1 MASPV
6 RTLTV
11 NFVGKTKDLDKA
23 FKRVS
28 KGSSLMSDRMARAA
42 SIGMGAFAGIGAAVA
57 GAVMTLKPMVEG
69 AAAVAESL
77 AKNRVLFGDAAAA
90 AERFAEG
97 SAEAFGIS
105 RREALEAVGVFGSLA
120 HAMGMPQAEGVDLSV
135 TMTKLAA
142 DMASFN
148 NVSVE
153 ETLTALQAGLR
164 GEAEP
169 LRRFGVLL
177 DAATLKAKALEE
189 GLIENEKKALTPQV
203 KALAAYRLILEQ
215 TVVQQGD
222 FEKTSDGLASQT
234 KKLAASFDDIK
245 DSIGEGL
252 LPVVTDVVTAF
263 NDELLPSIKAFWEDP
278 SVATSAREA
287 GKMYWRVFGEGV
299 EEAAAEDG
307 EGGRGFWVRVFTPPA
322 FILAGALQLGVD
334 WIGQFQEGMREERIA
349 QELQGIFDRA
359 ALQLDIDWEEFFNVE
374 AMGVR
379 EEFVVEGWQ
388 PDVVPGFGAGPPN
401 AGYGPSL
408 GGFSAADIQGTG
420 PGLEAIAAAQAANLA
435 AEAQLEEMNEA
446 LADAQQGQLDVADAF
461 ADLLSEMED
470 LRLVGMG
477 AGDITGT
484 GPGLIEVANAQIE
497 AAEALTRAA
506 EAAEAATADRKFI
519 EAAPAKV
526 DEMADLGTWLT
537 GPGAQAGIFGA
548 APAVNVTINAPAV
561 TGKEV
566 IDAMAEAVKIG
577 GPMSRQWIGQ

>member
-57 GAVMTLKPMVEG
+57 GTVMTLKPMI
-69 AAAVAESL
+69 AAAADVGESL
-77 AKNRVLFGDAAAA
+77 SKNRVLFGDAAAA

-148 NVSVE
+148 NASVE

-215 TVVQQGD
+215 TSIQQGD
-222 FEKTSDGLASQT
+222 FTRTSDGLTNQQ
-234 KKLAASFDDIK
+234 KMLAATFDDIK
-245 DSIGEGL
+245 VAIGEGL

-263 NDELLPSIKAFWEDP
+263 NEELLPSIKAFWEDP
-278 SVATSAREA
+278 SVATAVR
-287 GKMYWRVFGEGV
+287 
-299 EEAAAEDG
+299 
-307 EGGRGFWVRVFTPPA
+307 EGGRIYWRLWGEGIEDEAAKDGDEGGKGFWVRLFTPPA
-322 FILAGALQLGVD
+322 FVFAGAVRSGAE
-334 WIGQFQEGMREERIA
+334 WIGLFQEGMREERIA
-349 QELQGIFDRA
+349 QELQAIFDRA
-359 ALQLDIDWEEFFNVE
+359 AQQLDIDWEEFFNVE

-379 EEFVVEGWQ
+379 EEFTVEGWQ
-388 PDVVPGFGAGPPN
+388 PDADGIAASDAAVVADAIAEAAGFITDPEVDNLLGGTPATSTGPGSQEDAMDAFRGDEFPDLPPGPSKGGFSGGGTGGRKRTPEGPRGPSGDFLAPVAGFLASGGPPN
-401 AGYGPSL
+401 T
-408 GGFSAADIQGTG
+408 Q
-420 PGLEAIAAAQAANLA
+420 
-435 AEAQLEEMNEA
+435 
-446 LADAQQGQLDVADAF
+446 
-461 ADLLSEMED
+461 
-470 LRLVGMG
+470 
-477 AGDITGT
+477 
-484 GPGLIEVANAQIE
+484 
-497 AAEALTRAA
+497 
-506 EAAEAATADRKFI
+506 
-519 EAAPAKV
+519 
-526 DEMADLGTWLT
+526 
-537 GPGAQAGIFGA
+537 
-548 APAVNVTINAPAV
+548 VTIIAPAV
-561 TGKEV
+561 TGQEV
-566 IDAMAEAVKIG
+566 WDAMGEAVKAN
-577 GPMSRQWIGQ
+577 GPMPPHWQQNAS

>member
-11 NFVGKTKDLDKA
+11 NFVGKTKNLDKA

-148 NVSVE
+148 NVGVE

-215 TVVQQGD
+215 TLVQQGD

-234 KKLAASFDDIK
+234 KKLAATFTDIK

-263 NDELLPSIKAFWEDP
+263 NEELLPSIKAFWEDP
-278 SVATSAREA
+278 SVATSAKEA
-287 GKMYWRVFGEGV
+287 GKMYWRMFGEGV
-299 EEAAAEDG
+299 EEGAAEEA
-307 EGGRGFWVRVFTPPA
+307 EGLQGWWRVFTPPA
-322 FILAGALQLGVD
+322 FVFAGALVAGAK
-334 WIGQFQEGMREERIA
+334 WIATFQEGMREERTA
-349 QELQGIFDRA
+349 EELQAIFDRA
-359 ALQLDIDWEEFFNVE
+359 AQQLDIDWEEFFNTE

-379 EEFVVEGWQ
+379 EEFTVEGWQ

-401 AGYGPSL
+401 AGVGPSL
-408 GGFSAADIQGTG
+408 GGVSVADIQGTG
-420 PGLEAIAAAQAANLA
+420 PGLEAIAEAQAANLA
-435 AEAQLEEMNEA
+435 AEAQLAEMNEA
-446 LADAQQGQLDVADAF
+446 LGAAQQGQLDVAEAF

-477 AGDITGT
+477 EADITGT
-484 GPGLIEVANAQIE
+484 GPGLIAIADAQME
-497 AAEALTRAA
+497 AAAKLEEIIDPPT
-506 EAAEAATADRKFI
+506 
-519 EAAPAKV
+519 APA
-526 DEMADLGTWLT
+526 AFLSAG
-537 GPGAQAGIFGA
+537 GPPNTQ
-548 APAVNVTINAPAV
+548 VNVTINAPAV

>member
-23 FKRVS
+23 FRRVS
-28 KGSSLMSDRMARAA
+28 KGSSLMSDRMVRAA
-42 SIGMGAFAGIGAAVA
+42 SIGMGAFAGIGTAVA
-57 GAVMTLKPMVEG
+57 GAVMTLKPMV
-69 AAAVAESL
+69 AAAADVEESL
-77 AKNRVLFGDAAAA
+77 SKNRVLFGDAAVA
-90 AERFAEG
+90 AEQFAES
-97 SAEAFGIS
+97 SADAFGIS
-105 RREALEAVGVFGSLA
+105 RRDALEAVGVFGALA

-142 DMASFN
+142 DMASFG
-148 NVSVE
+148 NVGVE

-177 DAATLKAKALEE
+177 DAATLKAKALQM
-189 GLIENEKKALTPQV
+189 GLIENEKQALTPQT
-203 KALAAYRLILEQ
+203 KALAAYEVILEQ

-222 FEKTSDGLASQT
+222 AEKTSDSLTGQLRR
-234 KKLAASFDDIK
+234 LAATFDDV
-245 DSIGEGL
+245 SVAIGEGL

-263 NDELLPSIKAFWEDP
+263 NENLLPSIKAFWEDP

-287 GKMYWRVFGEGV
+287 GKMYWRMFGEGV
-299 EEAAAEDG
+299 EEGAAEDR
-307 EGGRGFWVRVFTPPA
+307 EGGQGFWVRVFTPPA
-322 FILAGALQLGVD
+322 FILAGALKLGVD
-334 WIGQFQEGMREERIA
+334 WIGKFQEGMREERIA
-349 QELQGIFDRA
+349 QELQAIFDRA

-401 AGYGPSL
+401 ASVSASL
-408 GGFSAADIQGTG
+408 GGFSAQDIQGTG
-420 PGLEAIAAAQAANLA
+420 PGLIEVANQQAANLA
-435 AEAQLEEMNEA
+435 AAAQLAEMNEA
-446 LADAQQGQLDVADAF
+446 LIDAQQGQLDVADAF

-484 GPGLIEVANAQIE
+484 GPGLVEVANAQIQ

-526 DEMADLGTWLT
+526 DEFADLGAWLA
-537 GPGAQAGIFGA
+537 GPGAQAGMFGA